1 MNWYNIAFYG
11 FALIVLV
18 SAGGVAFSRK
28 MMYSAFSLLFTFF
41 GVAGLYVL
49 LNADFIAVTQ
59 VMVYIGGILI
69 LIIFGIMLTS
79 KFTDLQIK
87 SGTTGTVQIVV
98 AAGACIVIA
107 AFLISMY
114 LNTNWISGNVFEWKP
129 TQSTVEEIGTLLMT
143 KYFLAFQVAAVL
155 LLIAFIGA
163 AKIARRR

>member
-1 MNWYNIAFYG
+1 MDWIKIAFFG

-18 SAGGVAFSRK
+18 SAGGVAFSKK

-49 LNADFIAVTQ
+49 MNADFIAVTQ
-59 VMVYIGGILI
+59 IMVYIGGILI

-87 SGTTGTVQIVV
+87 SGTTGIVQIVL
-98 AAGACIVIA
+98 ASIATLIGAF
-107 AFLISMY
+107 FLVTEFLATDWY
-114 LNTNWISGNVFEWKP
+114 VGGPVTAV
-129 TQSTVEEIGTLLMT
+129 TSTVEPIGILLMT
-143 KYFLAFQVAAVL
+143 KYFLAFQMAAIL

-163 AKIARRR
+163 AKIARRK

>member
-1 MNWYNIAFYG
+1 MDWIKIAFFG
-11 FALIVLV
+11 FALIVII

-59 VMVYIGGILI
+59 IMVYIGGILI

-87 SGTTGTVQIVV
+87 SGTTGIVQITFATITTLV
-98 AAGACIVIA
+98 GAI
-107 AFLISMY
+107 FLIVTY
-114 LNTNWISGNVFEWKP
+114 FNTEWYQQP
-129 TQSTVEEIGTLLMT
+129 LVSVTTTVEPIGMLLMT
-143 KYFLAFQVAAVL
+143 KYFLAFQIAAIL

-163 AKIARRR
+163 AKIARRK

>member
-1 MNWYNIAFYG
+1 MDWMKIAFFG
-11 FALIVLV
+11 FALIVII
-18 SAGGVAFSRK
+18 SAGGIAFSRK

-59 VMVYIGGILI
+59 IMVYIGGILI

-87 SGTTGTVQIVV
+87 SGTTGIVQITFATITTLV
-98 AAGACIVIA
+98 GAI
-107 AFLISMY
+107 FLIVTY
-114 LNTNWISGNVFEWKP
+114 FNTEWYQQP
-129 TQSTVEEIGTLLMT
+129 LVSVTTTVEPIGMLLMT
-143 KYFLAFQVAAVL
+143 KYFLAFQIAAIL

-163 AKIARRR
+163 AKIARRK

>member
-1 MNWYNIAFYG
+1 MDWIKIAFFG

-18 SAGGVAFSRK
+18 SAGGVAFSKK

-49 LNADFIAVTQ
+49 MNADFIAVTQ
-59 VMVYIGGILI
+59 IMVYIGGILI

-87 SGTTGTVQIVV
+87 SGTTGIVQIVL
-98 AAGACIVIA
+98 ASIATLIGAF
-107 AFLISMY
+107 FLVTEFLATDWY
-114 LNTNWISGNVFEWKP
+114 GGGPVTAV
-129 TQSTVEEIGTLLMT
+129 TSTVEPIGILLMT
-143 KYFLAFQVAAVL
+143 KYFLAFQLAAIL

-163 AKIARRR
+163 AKIARRK

>member
-1 MNWYNIAFYG
+1 MKIAFFG
-11 FALIVLV
+11 FALIVII

-59 VMVYIGGILI
+59 IMVYIGGILI

-87 SGTTGTVQIVV
+87 SGTTGIVQITFATITTLV
-98 AAGACIVIA
+98 GAI
-107 AFLISMY
+107 FLIVTY
-114 LNTNWISGNVFEWKP
+114 FNTEWYQQP
-129 TQSTVEEIGTLLMT
+129 LVSVTTTVEPIGMLLMT
-143 KYFLAFQVAAVL
+143 KYFLAFQIAAIL

-163 AKIARRR
+163 AKIARRK

>member
-1 MNWYNIAFYG
+1 MDWTKIAFFG
-11 FALIVLV
+11 FALIVIV

-49 LNADFIAVTQ
+49 MNADFIAVTQ
-59 VMVYIGGILI
+59 IMVYIGGILI

-87 SGTTGTVQIVV
+87 SGTTGIVQIVL
-98 AAGACIVIA
+98 ASIATLIGAF
-107 AFLISMY
+107 FLVTEF
-114 LNTNWISGNVFEWKP
+114 LATDWHVGRKV
-129 TQSTVEEIGTLLMT
+129 TAVTSTVEPIGILLMT
-143 KYFLAFQVAAVL
+143 KYFLAFQIAAIL

-163 AKIARRR
+163 AKIARRK

>member
-1 MNWYNIAFYG
+1 MDWMKIAFFG
-11 FALIVLV
+11 FALIVII

-59 VMVYIGGILI
+59 IMVYIGGILI

-87 SGTTGTVQIVV
+87 SGTTGIVQITFATITTLV
-98 AAGACIVIA
+98 GAI
-107 AFLISMY
+107 FLIVTY
-114 LNTNWISGNVFEWKP
+114 FNTEWYQQP
-129 TQSTVEEIGTLLMT
+129 LVSVTTTVEPIGMLLMT
-143 KYFLAFQVAAVL
+143 KYFLAFQIAAIL

-163 AKIARRR
+163 AKIARRK

>member
-1 MNWYNIAFYG
+1 MDWIKIAFFG
-11 FALIVLV
+11 FALIVIV

-49 LNADFIAVTQ
+49 MNADFIAVTQ
-59 VMVYIGGILI
+59 IMVYIGGILI

-87 SGTTGTVQIVV
+87 SGTTGIVQIVLASIATLIGAFFLVTEFV
-98 AAGACIVIA
+98 ATDWFVSPQPIIA
-107 AFLISMY
+107 
-114 LNTNWISGNVFEWKP
+114 TNSIEP
-129 TQSTVEEIGTLLMT
+129 IGQLLLT
-143 KYFLAFQVAAVL
+143 KYFLAFQIAAIL

-163 AKIARRR
+163 AKIARRK

>member
-79 KFTDLQIK
+79 KFEDLQVK
-87 SGTTGTVQIVV
+87 SGTTGVVQIVV
-98 AAGACIVIA
+98 AAVACVVIA
-107 AFLISMY
+107 AFMINMY
-114 LNTNWISGNVFEWKP
+114 LSTNWITKP
-129 TQSTVEEIGTLLMT
+129 VYELKSTVEPLGLLLMT

>member
-1 MNWYNIAFYG
+1 MDWYKIAFFG

-49 LNADFIAVTQ
+49 MNADFIAVTQ
-59 VMVYIGGILI
+59 IMVYIGGILI

-87 SGTTGTVQIVV
+87 SGTTGITQIVLASV
-98 AAGACIVIA
+98 ATLITAG
-107 AFLISMY
+107 FLIYTYFNSE
-114 LNTNWISGNVFEWKP
+114 WIVNPVPVVE
-129 TQSTVEEIGTLLMT
+129 STVKPIGTLLMT
-143 KYFLAFQVAAVL
+143 KYFLAFQVAAIL

-163 AKIARRR
+163 AKIARRK

>member
-1 MNWYNIAFYG
+1 
-11 FALIVLV
+11 
-18 SAGGVAFSRK
+18 
-28 MMYSAFSLLFTFF
+28 MYSAFSLLFTFF

-79 KFTDLQIK
+79 KFEDLQVK
-87 SGTTGTVQIVV
+87 SGTTGVVQIGV
-98 AAGACIVIA
+98 AAAACIVIA
-107 AFLISMY
+107 AFMINMY
-114 LNTNWISGNVFEWKP
+114 LKTDWITKDVFELK
-129 TQSTVEEIGTLLMT
+129 STVEPLGLLLMT